1 MNKKAEKLKNYLKEN
16 KLLDS
21 FEVSEVDNN
30 VTIFRSV
37 LELGESKDK
46 YNVIVGVDDSP
57 YTIIRTFFGKEVE
70 ILKSKNSA
78 DKIFK
83 LNRENDILKF
93 YKNAEGELIMDIV
106 LPTPEQTFDPA
117 MIQAFLALMVQHV
130 PKIYPEIN

>member
-1 MNKKAEKLKNYLKEN
+1 MNKKAEKFKNYLKEN

-37 LELGESKDK
+37 LELGENKDK
-46 YNVIVGVDDSP
+46 YSVIVGVDDSP

>member
-1 MNKKAEKLKNYLKEN
+1 MNKKAEKLKDFFKEN

-21 FEVSEVDNN
+21 FEVSEVGNN

-37 LELGESKDK
+37 VELGDSKDK

-70 ILKSKNSA
+70 IAKSKNSA
-78 DKIFK
+78 DKIYK
-83 LNRENDILKF
+83 LNRENDVLKF
-93 YKNAEGELIMDIV
+93 YKNESGELVMDIV

-117 MIQAFLALMVQHV
+117 MVQAFLALIVQHL
-130 PKIYPEIN
+130 PRIYPEIN

>member
-1 MNKKAEKLKNYLKEN
+1 MNKKAEKQKNYLKEN

>member
-1 MNKKAEKLKNYLKEN
+1 M
-16 KLLDS
+16 
-21 FEVSEVDNN
+21 
-30 VTIFRSV
+30 

>member
-1 MNKKAEKLKNYLKEN
+1 MNKKAEKFKNYLKEN

-37 LELGESKDK
+37 LELGENKDK

>member
-1 MNKKAEKLKNYLKEN
+1 MNKKAEKLKDFLKEN

-21 FEVSEVDNN
+21 FEVSDIENN
-30 VTIFRSV
+30 ITIFRSV
-37 LELGESKDK
+37 IELGNDKDK

-57 YTIIRTFFGKEVE
+57 YTIIRTFFGTEVS
-70 ILKSKNSA
+70 IAKSTNSA

-93 YKNAEGELIMDIV
+93 YKNEIGEVIMDIV

-117 MIQAFLALMVQHV
+117 MIQAFLSLMIQHL
-130 PKIYPEIN
+130 PKIYPEIK

>member
-57 YTIIRTFFGKEVE
+57 YTIILTFFGKEVE

>member
-78 DKIFK
+78 DKMFK

>member
-83 LNRENDILKF
+83 LNRETDILKF

>member
-46 YNVIVGVDDSP
+46 YNVIVGGDDSP

>member
-1 MNKKAEKLKNYLKEN
+1 MNKKAEKFKNYLKEN

>member
-83 LNRENDILKF
+83 LNRENDLLKF

>member
-46 YNVIVGVDDSP
+46 YLS
-57 YTIIRTFFGKEVE
+57 
-70 ILKSKNSA
+70 
-78 DKIFK
+78 
-83 LNRENDILKF
+83 
-93 YKNAEGELIMDIV
+93 LIHI
-106 LPTPEQTFDPA
+106 
-117 MIQAFLALMVQHV
+117 
-130 PKIYPEIN
+130 